1 MKKSCKVVACFSALF
16 MLLSASFSCLSAPIS
31 RYEETRDMMDTY
43 VQIIVYADEATA
55 EEALDAAFDRIE
67 EVVAI
72 ASRFDEDSEV
82 SMLNRD
88 GSIQNPSDEMLELI
102 EMSIE
107 YSELTEG
114 YFDITVL
121 PLLNLWSYDPT
132 ATVQFWELDSAT
144 QQAAIDDAKLLVG
157 SDMITVSASEI
168 SFDLD
173 GMGITLDAIAKGYAV
188 DEAIKVI
195 ESLGVKY
202 ALVNAGGDINTLGS
216 KPKGVPWAIPVV
228 NPDDTSQSLAGFEI
242 VNKAIATSGNYMRY
256 LDDEASVG
264 HILNP
269 ETGRS
274 ATGTISSTII
284 AQNGAKA
291 DALATA
297 VFVMGPID
305 GMALVE
311 ALDGVEALIVD
322 DDRVIHRSSGIPE
335 S

>member
-1 MKKSCKVVACFSALF
+1 MKKSCKVVVCLSALL
-16 MLLSASFSCLSAPIS
+16 MLFSVSCSCLSAPIS

-55 EEALDAAFDRIE
+55 EEALEAAFDRIE

-72 ASRFDEDSEV
+72 ASRFEEESEV
-82 SMLNRD
+82 SVLNRD
-88 GSIQNPSDEMLELI
+88 GSIPNPSDELLELI

-114 YFDITVL
+114 YFDVTVL
-121 PLLNLWSYDPT
+121 PLLDLWSYDPT
-132 ATVQFWELDSAT
+132 ATAQFWELDSAT
-144 QQAAIDDAKLLVG
+144 QQTAIDEAKMLVG
-157 SDMITVSASEI
+157 SDKITASASEI

-173 GMGITLDAIAKGYAV
+173 GMGVTLDAIAKGYAV
-188 DEAIKVI
+188 DEALEVI

-216 KPKGVPWAIPVV
+216 KPKGAPWVIPVV

-242 VNKAIATSGNYMRY
+242 ADKAIATSGNYERY
-256 LDDEASVG
+256 LDDEAQVG

-297 VFVMGPID
+297 VFVMGPVD

-311 ALDGVEALIVD
+311 TLDGVEALIVD
-322 DDRVIHRSSGIPE
+322 DDRVIHRSTGIPE